1 MNNEK
6 PRLWTRNFVL
16 IIVINFLV
24 FMNHIMLLSTF
35 PFYIESLGG
44 SEALAG
50 LAATLFSL
58 VAVLCRPVVGWMLDN
73 GKRRAILLIG
83 LAGMLLMPLGYM
95 FASVIFLAFVF
106 RMVHGASL
114 ALSNTA
120 TATIASDVIP
130 APRFAE
136 GMGMFGMATALA
148 TSCAP
153 ALGLYL
159 MDSFSYTVLFACAS
173 GSVLIA
179 LILFAILKNPPIKAE
194 KKPLNVSALFS
205 RAAVPASVIALVFM
219 LTFGALENF
228 LAKYAVEA
236 ELPSGGL
243 FFAIMA
249 VMLLLVRV
257 VLGKYADKKG
267 EAMFVYTCNSAMLA
281 AFLLLAL
288 APNTVTFIIAAALA
302 EAAYMWIFVF
312 IFSNLWGNRLGHALA
327 GKIIRPGQDNPF
339 FITLMVSG
347 CTVLVMCPTMS
358 MVAALLF
365 SVIPGRAPATE
376 LFAVWVG
383 TVLKNFQMAL
393 LWNLFAAGPVT
404 RLLFRSI
411 FRRAPR
417 A

>member
-120 TATIASDVIP
+120 TATIVSDVIP

-173 GSVLIA
+173 SSVLIA

-194 KKPLNVSALFS
+194 KKPLNISALFS

-267 EAMFVYTCNSAMLA
+267 EAMFVYTCNSSMLA

-288 APNTVTFIIAAALA
+288 APNTVTFIIAAVLAGYGFGGLEPALQSMA
-302 EAAYMWIFVF
+302 VHSAAPSERGSANSTFLCAYDIGIGLGGGIAGVLISGLGYEQMFV
-312 IFSNLWGNRLGHALA
+312 ILSAANIVSVLLYILWGRNDPSSISRSLRIAKDG
-327 GKIIRPGQDNPF
+327 
-339 FITLMVSG
+339 
-347 CTVLVMCPTMS
+347 
-358 MVAALLF
+358 
-365 SVIPGRAPATE
+365 E
-376 LFAVWVG
+376 
-383 TVLKNFQMAL
+383 KNA
-393 LWNLFAAGPVT
+393 
-404 RLLFRSI
+404 
-411 FRRAPR
+411 
-417 A
+417 

>member
-179 LILFAILKNPPIKAE
+179 LILFAILKNPPINAE

-267 EAMFVYTCNSAMLA
+267 EAMFVYTCNAAMLA

-288 APNTVTFIIAAALA
+288 APNTVTFILAAVLA
-302 EAAYMWIFVF
+302 GYGFGGLQRPDKNMTAHIQSNGACLNFAENFVIENNIFELSTYDLINAQSRMNTLPV
-312 IFSNLWGNRLGHALA
+312 LRGNTYIQNENRRLGSY
-327 GKIIRPGQDNPF
+327 
-339 FITLMVSG
+339 SG
-347 CTVLVMCPTMS
+347 YLDCMFDS
-358 MVAALLF
+358 
-365 SVIPGRAPATE
+365 
-376 LFAVWVG
+376 AVGG
-383 TVLKNFQMAL
+383 TVKK
-393 LWNLFAAGPVT
+393 LWHDEGAKINSPA
-404 RLLFRSI
+404 SYS
-411 FRRAPR
+411 
-417 A
+417 

>member
-179 LILFAILKNPPIKAE
+179 LILFAILKNPPIKAD

-236 ELPSGGL
+236 VLLAVGL

-288 APNTVTFIIAAALA
+288 APNTVTFIIAAVLA
-302 EAAYMWIFVF
+302 GYGFGGLQRPDKNMTAHIQSNGACLNFAENFVIENNIFELSTYDLINAQSRMNTPPV
-312 IFSNLWGNRLGHALA
+312 LRGNTYIQNENRRLGSY
-327 GKIIRPGQDNPF
+327 
-339 FITLMVSG
+339 SG
-347 CTVLVMCPTMS
+347 YLDCMFDS
-358 MVAALLF
+358 
-365 SVIPGRAPATE
+365 
-376 LFAVWVG
+376 AVGG
-383 TVLKNFQMAL
+383 TVKK
-393 LWNLFAAGPVT
+393 LWHDEGAKINSPA
-404 RLLFRSI
+404 SYS
-411 FRRAPR
+411 
-417 A
+417 